1 VGAGDAFVLQ
11 LLGGRFWDVR
21 DCLPVQP
28 SGVLHASQIRDR
40 DTHPPPVGSLG
51 VESAEFLDACVPSA
65 FEAHN
70 DARGFLLLEQALQV
84 LQQCKKTEP
93 ITRFDFFGRRQKRQR
108 VCAG

>member
-21 DCLPVQP
+21 DCLPAQR
-28 SGVLHASQIRDR
+28 SGVPHATQIRDR
-40 DTHPPPVGSLG
+40 DTHPSPLGSLG

-70 DARGFLLLEQALQV
+70 DTRGFLLLEQALQV
-84 LQQCKKTEP
+84 LQECKKTKP
-93 ITRFDFFGRRQKRQR
+93 ITR
-108 VCAG
+108 